1 MIGRIRV
8 VIVPVGKSADR
19 VSGSGI
25 TTPIRGQSE
34 SRQPE
39 PGRPETRNLAR
50 TIMMAHRAGPGADLE
65 NETGLK
71 LA

>member
-39 PGRPETRNLAR
+39 PGRPETRNLAHHDG
-50 TIMMAHRAGPGADLE
+50 APAPGPAGADLE